1 MGRTGVASSQ
11 VGVKT
16 KTSGRSYDLIKL
28 LTSLQPWVVDGGKGP
43 SLHREGADS
52 PSFVQS
58 QWDEK
63 EEISVA
69 GVLRVKIPGHWSWGT
84 DVLVGVLGQRLGET
98 VI

>member
-1 MGRTGVASSQ
+1 MRAKGPWP
-11 VGVKT
+11 
-16 KTSGRSYDLIKL
+16 
-28 LTSLQPWVVDGGKGP
+28 SLP

-58 QWDEK
+58 WWDGK

-69 GVLRVKIPGHWSWGT
+69 GVQRVKIPGHWSWGT
-84 DVLVGVLGQRLGET
+84 DVLVGVLGQRLGKT